1 VNSIQ
6 IDLQP
11 AEFIQCI
18 AVNSNNN
25 QTKRDQ
31 EKKKDNPAAD
41 ERTVVGSAVHA
52 RAKFVTAE
60 AECKRR
66 YGANF
71 KTKEVD
77 GIVLSAENKK
87 LPGNT
92 RKT

>member
-1 VNSIQ
+1 VNSIQQ

-18 AVNSNNN
+18 TLNSNNN

-31 EKKKDNPAAD
+31 EKKKDNDACSGC
-41 ERTVVGSAVHA
+41 VVGSAVHA
-52 RAKFVTAE
+52 LAKFVTAE
-60 AECKRR
+60 AECKRP

-71 KTKEVD
+71 KTKEVN
-77 GIVLSAENKK
+77 GVVLSAENKQ
-87 LPGNT
+87 LPGNK